1 MDDLDHRNLAT
12 RLDLWH
18 IQEDAPG
25 MVFWHPRGHTLY
37 RVLEDYIRG
46 KMRRLGY
53 AEVRTPQLLPRELWI
68 QSGHWE
74 KFGGNMFSIADDERP
89 MALKPMSCPCHVQIF
104 NKGLRSWRDL
114 PLRYAEFGAC
124 HRNEPSGS
132 LHGLMRTRGFEQD
145 DAHVFCREQDVP
157 GEVARFVNLLREVYA
172 ELGFS
177 EPEVALS
184 TRPELRAGSDTLWD
198 WAEETLGN
206 AARLCGLM
214 FDVQPG
220 EGAFYGPK
228 LEFAL
233 RDRLGRSWQCGTV
246 QLDSVLPNRLDASY
260 VGPDGSRAIPV
271 MIHHAVF
278 GSIGRFIAILLEHY
292 EGALPFWLSPD
303 QVAVAP
309 ISQDQAAYAAEV
321 IETLEAHNIRTIL
334 LGGAETLSRRIVTA
348 HEASIPVVA
357 VVGRR
362 ESEQRTLSLR
372 ERAGDNT
379 VLALE
384 DAAATLSRRLA
395 PAEQGNRR

>member
-1 MDDLDHRNLAT
+1 
-12 RLDLWH
+12 
-18 IQEDAPG
+18 
-25 MVFWHPRGHTLY
+25 
-37 RVLEDYIRG
+37 
-46 KMRRLGY
+46 
-53 AEVRTPQLLPRELWI
+53 
-68 QSGHWE
+68 
-74 KFGGNMFSIADDERP
+74 
-89 MALKPMSCPCHVQIF
+89 
-104 NKGLRSWRDL
+104 
-114 PLRYAEFGAC
+114 
-124 HRNEPSGS
+124 
-132 LHGLMRTRGFEQD
+132 MRTRGFEQD